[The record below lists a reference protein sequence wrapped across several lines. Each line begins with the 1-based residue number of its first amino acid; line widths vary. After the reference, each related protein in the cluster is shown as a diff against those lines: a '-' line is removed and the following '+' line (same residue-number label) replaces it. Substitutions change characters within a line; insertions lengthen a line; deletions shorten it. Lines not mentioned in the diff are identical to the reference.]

1 MKKIQKLF
9 QIATAAEPIR
19 TEAWSPGFKMN
30 VESFKNNYPD
40 ADYHLY
46 QDSDLSR
53 NGRVPQACQHL
64 KPVQYLELVFGN
76 WFPGAGFR

>member
-1 MKKIQKLF
+1 
-9 QIATAAEPIR
+9 
-19 TEAWSPGFKMN
+19 MN